1 MYPVQTQ
8 GQQSSV
14 AVESQ
19 PFTQNAQFQSP
30 MTSGFSNYQGGAVQN
45 VETVNQCQFP
55 VHGNSENFQTYPIQY
70 PSQSN
75 YG

>member
-30 MTSGFSNYQGGAVQN
+30 MTSGFSNYHVDKGK
-45 VETVNQCQFP
+45 TVPRKIIIHILLVNPQMEFFDWLL
-55 VHGNSENFQTYPIQY
+55 SLEK
-70 PSQSN
+70 
-75 YG
+75 